1 MFLCDMARDV
11 GCLSERASI
20 LQADGAVV
28 HIFLSSHEPT
38 KEQLQTSILWGPG
51 QGVGSGG
58 GYVNTMRKLGDPGLT
73 FRTRNSPLKGVA
85 FSSEQQP
92 G

>member
-1 MFLCDMARDV
+1 MILMVEYKQMFLCDMARDV

-38 KEQLQTSILWGPG
+38 KEQLQTSLLLGPG
-51 QGVGSGG
+51 WGVGSGG
-58 GYVNTMRKLGDPGLT
+58 GCVST
-73 FRTRNSPLKGVA
+73 
-85 FSSEQQP
+85 
-92 G
+92 